1 MKIIKLKPTTN
12 GTRHQLKLQNFLLSK
27 TNKLIKSSIKG
38 FKRHQGRSSITGRIT
53 VRHKGS
59 GCKKNYRQID
69 FSNEKYFSVVI
80 TICYDPLRS
89 SFVAL
94 CFDLDR
100 NVFFSTLSTNFVYP
114 GTILICNSDQTELK
128 LGYRTRLKNIPA
140 GSIVNSLSLGLKDKI
155 KYARSAGTSCQI
167 IQKTKKNCCV
177 RLPSGNLFNVS
188 MDAFATIGIL
198 SNFQHNK
205 IVIGKAGKNRI
216 AGIRPSVRGIA
227 MNPVDHPHGGRTNG
241 GQPSVTPW
249 GIPTKGKPTVKKKL

>member
-1 MKIIKLKPTTN
+1 MKIVKLNPTSN
-12 GTRHQLKLQNFLLSK
+12 GTRHQIKLQNFLLSK
-27 TNKLIKSSIKG
+27 TNKLIKVSSKG
-38 FKRHQGRSSITGRIT
+38 FKRHNGRSSTTGRIT

-59 GCKKNYRQID
+59 GCKKTYREIA
-69 FSNEKYFSVVI
+69 FSNDNFFSLVI

-100 NVFFSTLSTNFVYP
+100 KFFFSTLSTNFVYP
-114 GTILICNSDQTELK
+114 GTILICNENQTELK
-128 LGYRTRLKNIPA
+128 LGFRTRLKNIPA
-140 GSIVNSLSLGLKDKI
+140 GSIINSLSLGLKHKT

-167 IQKTKKNCCV
+167 IQKTKKFCCI
-177 RLPSGNLFNVS
+177 RLPSGSLFNVS
-188 MDAFATIGIL
+188 VDAFATIGIL

-249 GIPTKGKPTVKKKL
+249 GIPTKGKSTVRKKI